1 MPRPAIND
9 YTFYKIVNVNADCEM
24 CYVGS
29 SCDMKQRRQ
38 KHKYNCNNP
47 NSKNYNNKVYKTIRE
62 HGGWCEFKIVELG
75 TAEQLTHTES
85 LVIEETYRIELK
97 AAMNT
102 YRCSITKDEMKE
114 IKKEYNKHYKIDNFD
129 KIKETRNEWLVNNAE
144 KLKEQS
150 KQYWINNI
158 EKIKEYKN
166 QKHTCECGGKYT
178 TCSKAKHQNTAK
190 HQNYLSNFKPVLE
203 VDDP

>member
-1 MPRPAIND
+1 MPRPEIND

-62 HGGWCEFKIVELG
+62 HGGWCEFQIVELG

-114 IKKEYNKHYKIDNFD
+114 RDKENKKHYRSD
-129 KIKETRNEWLVNNAE
+129 NAE
-144 KLKEQS
+144 KI
-150 KQYWINNI
+150 KQYRIDI
-158 EKIKEYKN
+158 GDKMKE
-166 QKHTCECGGKYT
+166 KHTCECGGKYT
-178 TCSKAKHQNTAK
+178 TANNSTHIKTIM
-190 HQNYLSNFKPVLE
+190 HQNYLSKFKPESAE
-203 VDDP
+203 VDGQE